1 MVAGCSDVDLA
12 KYEMLA
18 LVTQQRLNNVLSKH
32 GRLNAEDPA
41 DCRAVLGALREDV
54 MAELDEAT
62 RMLVTGDRGGGGG
75 GGGGGG
81 RRPRTEL
88 QRVLTKAAK
97 ETIQEYVVA
106 ERRLVAT
113 AASGGG
119 GGSSGSSHRGGGSS
133 GGGGGMAP
141 PMQVQLRRELSDE
154 GRKLVGRALGGVL
167 EGEDGKRRE

>member
-12 KYEMLA
+12 KYEVLA

-119 GGSSGSSHRGGGSS
+119 GGSSDG